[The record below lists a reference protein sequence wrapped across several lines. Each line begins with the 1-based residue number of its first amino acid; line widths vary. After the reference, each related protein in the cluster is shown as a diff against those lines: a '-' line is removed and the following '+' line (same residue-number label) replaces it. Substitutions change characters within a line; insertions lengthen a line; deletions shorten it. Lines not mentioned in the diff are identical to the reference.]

1 MVSIKQFIRKRCKSI
16 NGAAGMTI
24 HGLFDN
30 DSVQH
35 RPSRPRVFA
44 SQRRF
49 FPLRRIS
56 EKGVVLIAVIWCCA
70 LITWFAFQI
79 SARTRLLGEDQ
90 IHAIRESHAL
100 YFAIGGCYE
109 ALARMGQP
117 PPLTMNQPPGLNWQ
131 PDGKPRVVEYK
142 SGIAVVIMEPEDLK
156 VNVNNVTDVQL
167 RQVLQ
172 RAGANE
178 LTAEQLADRILDF
191 NHPGDIPRLHGMKKD
206 AYIKAGLNYVPFCG
220 PLTSL
225 DQLMLV
231 PGLNRQL
238 FYGFGQAMDEGE
250 GELPEIFQ
258 DLLIPAKNSLFE
270 LLTIYG
276 NNVNLPQDLDT
287 QQEAALKL
295 MSWRQGATYRILSFG
310 KTADGPPSVGIWLTV
325 RLGGISGKSLQV
337 LSRKV
342 M

>member
-1 MVSIKQFIRKRCKSI
+1 M
-16 NGAAGMTI
+16 
-24 HGLFDN
+24 
-30 DSVQH
+30 
-35 RPSRPRVFA
+35 
-44 SQRRF
+44 
-49 FPLRRIS
+49 
-56 EKGVVLIAVIWCCA
+56 
-70 LITWFAFQI
+70 WFAFQI
-79 SARTRLLGEDQ
+79 SAQTRLLGEDR

-131 PDGKPRVVEYK
+131 PDGQPHVVEYK
-142 SGIAVVIMEPEDLK
+142 GGIAVVIMESEDLK
-156 VNVNNVTDVQL
+156 VNVNSVTDVQL

-172 RAGANE
+172 RAGADE
-178 LTAEQLADRILDF
+178 LTSEQLADRILDF

-206 AYIKAGLNYVPFCG
+206 AYIRAGLNYVPFDG

-238 FYGFGQAMDEGE
+238 FYGFGQGMDERE
-250 GELPEIFQ
+250 REFPEIFQ
-258 DLLIPAKNSLFE
+258 DLLIPAKNSLFG

-276 NNVNLPQDLDT
+276 NNVNLPQDSGG
-287 QQEAALKL
+287 QQEAMLKTS
-295 MSWRQGATYRILSFG
+295 SWQSGGVYRILSFG

-325 RLGGISGKSLQV
+325 RFAGAGDKTFQV